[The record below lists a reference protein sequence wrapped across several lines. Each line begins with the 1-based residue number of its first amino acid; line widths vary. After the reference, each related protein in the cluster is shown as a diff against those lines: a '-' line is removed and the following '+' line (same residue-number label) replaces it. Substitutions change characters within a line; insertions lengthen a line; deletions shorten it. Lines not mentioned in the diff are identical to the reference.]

1 MSKPVE
7 VSDQNF
13 DKEVLQS
20 SIPVMLDA
28 WATWCAPCR
37 MIAPTIDALANEY
50 DGKVKFVK
58 LDVDHNPES
67 SMKYNIR
74 SIPTLLFFKKGK
86 VVNQLVG
93 ALPKETLVKHLD
105 EL

>member
-1 MSKPVE
+1 MSKALDVT
-7 VSDQNF
+7 DQSF
-13 DKEVLQS
+13 DQEVLKS

-28 WATWCAPCR
+28 WAGWCAPCKV
-37 MIAPTIDALANEY
+37 IAPTIDALANEY

-67 SMKYNIR
+67 SIKYNIR
-74 SIPTLLFFKKGK
+74 SIPTLLFFKNGK